1 MNKNTKNYYVWLSG
15 KLNARIV
22 KPEIHNIVGSF
33 GKPVTNTKGLK
44 LRDFATYNSMK
55 IMNSFSKHKNIH
67 TYT

>member
-1 MNKNTKNYYVWLSG
+1 
-15 KLNARIV
+15 LNARIV